1 MGLLIRSLTL
11 RYLPCQGSLLE
22 VLALLGGVCL
32 AGGGYHLQGLLP
44 AARARDLLPRMLTE
58 VFPSIVGGALD
69 FFLLY
74 ICLRLE
80 G

>member
-22 VLALLGGVCL
+22 VLALLGGFASCFAG

-69 FFLLY
+69 FFFY
-74 ICLRLE
+74 TSA
-80 G
+80 

>member
-22 VLALLGGVCL
+22 VLALLGGICL
-32 AGGGYHLQGLLP
+32 AGAGGGYHLQGLLP

-69 FFLLY
+69 FFFY
-74 ICLRLE
+74 TSA
-80 G
+80 